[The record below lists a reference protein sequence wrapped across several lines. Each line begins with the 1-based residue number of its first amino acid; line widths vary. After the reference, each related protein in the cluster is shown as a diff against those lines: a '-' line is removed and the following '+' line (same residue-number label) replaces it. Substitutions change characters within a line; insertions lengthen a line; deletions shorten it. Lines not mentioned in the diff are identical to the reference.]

1 MLETAV
7 FNVGWNGVAMGE
19 MVEDGR
25 VVGTVGLNS
34 GPATVFC

>member
-7 FNVGWNGVAMGE
+7 FKVGWNGVAVGE
-19 MVEDGR
+19 MVEDGN

-34 GPATVFC
+34 GPASVLC